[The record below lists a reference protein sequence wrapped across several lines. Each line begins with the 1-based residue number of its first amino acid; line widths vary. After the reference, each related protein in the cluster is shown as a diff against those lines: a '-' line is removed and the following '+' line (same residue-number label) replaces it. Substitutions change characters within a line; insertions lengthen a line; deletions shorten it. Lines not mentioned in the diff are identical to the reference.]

1 MSSIY
6 IARVSYAMMAQGY
19 DFITRG
25 LNAGRPSKES
35 QEAIA
40 EREAEEERKRISP
53 ISESRTQ
60 TTYNSKGQLIQYR
73 DIASRVDI
81 RK

>member
-1 MSSIY
+1 MSNIDL
-6 IARVSYAMMAQGY
+6 ARTTYAIMAQGY
-19 DFITRG
+19 DFLTKG

-40 EREAEEERKRISP
+40 EREAEEERKRISS

-60 TTYNSKGQLIQYR
+60 TTYNSKGQLIQYQDMHR
-73 DIASRVDI
+73 IDTKI
-81 RK
+81 

>member
-6 IARVSYAMMAQGY
+6 IARVSYAMMSHGY

-25 LNAGRPSKES
+25 LNAGKLSRDAL
-35 QEAIA
+35 EAIA
-40 EREAEEERKRISP
+40 ERDSEEERKRISP

-60 TTYNSKGQLIQYR
+60 TTYNSKGQLIQYK
-73 DIASRVDI
+73 DIASQVDI
-81 RK
+81 KK